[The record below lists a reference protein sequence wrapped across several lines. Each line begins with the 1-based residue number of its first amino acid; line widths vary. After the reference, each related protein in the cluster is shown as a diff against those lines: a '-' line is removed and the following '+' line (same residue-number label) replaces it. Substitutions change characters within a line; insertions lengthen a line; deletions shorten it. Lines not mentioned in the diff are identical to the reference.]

1 MPLRD
6 PNYIQKR
13 LANGAILRRNGV
25 TQPSYLRL
33 NDDGEVEVDEEVVKP
48 GVTGRRRR
56 RTISGLQLEME
67 LMSNAYDEVDE
78 TEYPESS
85 WDGEEAFIPNQS
97 E

>member
-13 LANGAILRRNGV
+13 LAQGAILRRNGV
-25 TQPSYLRL
+25 NQPSYLHL
-33 NDDGEVEVDEEVVKP
+33 NEEGEVEVDEEVVKP
-48 GVTGRRRR
+48 GVSGRRRR

-67 LMSNAYDEVDE
+67 LMSNAYEEVDE
-78 TEYPESS
+78 NEYPKSS
-85 WDGEEAFIPNQS
+85 WDGEEAFIPNRS